1 MKLFSR
7 FSATVMAGVDKTVS
21 HIENHDA
28 VIEVSL
34 KESQRAAAQ
43 ARVRLQRVTRD
54 GEALVQRQKI
64 LQQKIEHWL
73 VRAKSNHDTD
83 RSLALQCIA
92 KRKQCIADEL
102 EIREALKRHAETQKQ
117 MVDTINTIEK
127 RVTSMS
133 QQRNQMRSRQ
143 SAAEA
148 LRVIN
153 RIEGNDTNGIDDT
166 FERWDISISETE
178 ISAGV
183 SSTYSELDT
192 LEESFIVV
200 EEQQDL
206 EDELDALIAEDSVS
220 DQGGGQ

>member
-1 MKLFSR
+1 
-7 FSATVMAGVDKTVS
+7 MAGVDKTVS

-28 VIEVSL
+28 VIEASL

-54 GEALVQRQKI
+54 GEALAQRQKL

-73 VRAKSNHDTD
+73 VRAKSNHDKD

-92 KRKQCIADEL
+92 KRKQCISDEL
-102 EIREALKRHAETQKQ
+102 EIRDALKRHAETEKR
-117 MVDTINTIEK
+117 MVETISTIEK

-178 ISAGV
+178 INAGV
-183 SSTYSELDT
+183 SSEYAELDT
-192 LEESFIVV
+192 LDDSFTLI
-200 EEQQDL
+200 EEQQEL
-206 EDELDALIAEDSVS
+206 EDELDTLIAEDNVP
-220 DQGGGQ
+220 DQGVGQ